1 MQIGIGRKTKDWA
14 RVRRGLVPRFERVGI
29 TSCEIHFPQCWRND
43 CLSFAHTKKRR
54 FVTDLTRVVLACAA
68 CHTAVEGMSH
78 EEMERVLEK
87 IISERTM
94 QP

>member
-1 MQIGIGRKTKDWA
+1 
-14 RVRRGLVPRFERVGI
+14 
-29 TSCEIHFPQCWRND
+29 
-43 CLSFAHTKKRR
+43 
-54 FVTDLTRVVLACAA
+54 VTDLTRVVLACAA